1 MNKIEE
7 AKRICT
13 EQLLVP
19 FESYAVKLPNGD
31 CAAYPDPASK
41 LARMS
46 KVEISK
52 LTNEEFELLGRPWTI
67 GYGSTFDEFGN
78 LIKPNDVWTHDK
90 AVKVKQ
96 ITLDKFLS
104 ALLVHS
110 PGLIQENPYKI
121 AAVLSWVYNCGIGN
135 YRVSTFRRKINEK
148 EWEDAAKECV
158 KWNKAAGKVLRGL
171 TRRREAE
178 AKLLLM

>member
-1 MNKIEE
+1 MSTLEE

-19 FESYAVKLPNGD
+19 FESYATKLSNGD

-41 LARMS
+41 LAGMS
-46 KVEISK
+46 KADISK
-52 LTNEEFELLGRPWTI
+52 LTNEEFELFGRPWTI
-67 GYGSTFDEFGN
+67 GYGSTFDENG
-78 LIKPNDVWTHDK
+78 LPIRPGDIWTHDR
-90 AVKVKQ
+90 AIRVKQ

-104 ALLVHS
+104 AMLVHS
-110 PGLIQENPYKI
+110 PGLIQENSYKI

-148 EWEDAAKECV
+148 EWEDAAKECI

>member
-1 MNKIEE
+1 MSTLEE

-31 CAAYPDPASK
+31 CAAYPDPGTGG
-41 LARMS
+41 LP
-46 KVEISK
+46 I
-52 LTNEEFELLGRPWTI
+52 TI

-78 LIKPNDVWTHDK
+78 PIHMGDVWTHEK
-90 AVKVKQ
+90 AIRVKQ

-110 PGLIQENPYKI
+110 PGLVQENPYKI

-158 KWNKAAGKVLRGL
+158 KWNKANGKVLRGL

-178 AKLLLM
+178 AKLLLI